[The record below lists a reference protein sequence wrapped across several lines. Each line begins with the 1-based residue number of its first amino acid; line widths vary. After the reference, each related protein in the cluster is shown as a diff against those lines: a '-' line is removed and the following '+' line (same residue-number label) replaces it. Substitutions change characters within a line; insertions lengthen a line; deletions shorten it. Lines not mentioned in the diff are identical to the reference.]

1 VPTLPNLIYLTL
13 QINTGENQESEE
25 IDRLTRHLSSEIGD
39 LEVESVTLTKS
50 GELPEGAKS
59 AEMVTLGSLAVVVLP
74 VVIPKLIE
82 LLHSWSTRG
91 ENRTVKIKAQVEDR
105 SIELEYSPAA
115 MSPDELKQLV
125 QTLTVSLPSAGKKEA
140 H

>member
-1 VPTLPNLIYLTL
+1 MTIA
-13 QINTGENQESEE
+13 INTDDNQDPEE
-25 IDRLTRHLSSEIGD
+25 IDRLTRHLSSEIRD
-39 LEVESVTLTKS
+39 LEVESVALTKS

-82 LLHSWSTRG
+82 LLHSWSTRV

-115 MSPDELKQLV
+115 MSPDDLKQLV
-125 QTLTVSLPSAGKKEA
+125 QTLTESLPPAEKKEA